1 MKEGVTVLARTLSPL
16 RARFPPGTRWR
27 NALAKRILS
36 QARTT
41 FLHYP
46 SQSTLS
52 PSPYVART
60 SGSGCPRH
68 HWLRIMSQADWSL
81 SLSSLAAH
89 VKASTQA
96 HCLHTPISLPPGGC
110 LSAGLWGWLPPVRV
124 DPNRSKVLLPQIKS
138 AALGQRVAPNSATA
152 AAPQPKI
159 GNADQKHGICGRG
172 DSSRHQGGWKQ
183 SQTSHQQKL
192 ELWAEHEVELRERE
206 KDQEP

>member
-1 MKEGVTVLARTLSPL
+1 
-16 RARFPPGTRWR
+16 
-27 NALAKRILS
+27 LS

-60 SGSGCPRH
+60 FGSGCPRH
-68 HWLRIMSQADWSL
+68 HWLRVMSQADWSL

-110 LSAGLWGWLPPVRV
+110 LSAGLWGWLPPVSRPPHPS
-124 DPNRSKVLLPQIKS
+124 DLPCISSGFQSRGSVAIQNYMFDRQTPRGSHKQKLP
-138 AALGQRVAPNSATA
+138 ALGIP
-152 AAPQPKI
+152 
-159 GNADQKHGICGRG
+159 
-172 DSSRHQGGWKQ
+172 SS
-183 SQTSHQQKL
+183 
-192 ELWAEHEVELRERE
+192 
-206 KDQEP
+206 